1 MKHLAAIG
9 FGYTA
14 AALAKRLKSAG
25 WRVTGSK
32 RTAAGA
38 DAVRQQL
45 DAAFVLDDQTPA
57 AQLSPALASA
67 THLLVSAAPGP
78 DGDPLIDRIAQV
90 REHLAQ
96 LEWVGY
102 LSTVGVYGNHGGAW
116 VDETT
121 EPQPTSE
128 RGRRRL
134 HAEAAWHDFGRRH
147 AIAVQVFRLPGI
159 YGPGRSVFDR
169 LRAGTSRRIIK
180 PGQVFN
186 RMHVDDIAGALEQ
199 AVGAPAGTSTTF
211 NLTDDLPGPPQDV
224 IEYAA
229 DLMGIEPP
237 PEIAFESADM
247 TPMARSFYGENKRV
261 SNARMKAELG
271 FAPRYPTYREGL
283 AAIWREE
290 TLPKDPR

>member
-14 AALAKRLKSAG
+14 AALARRVRAAG

-38 DAVRQQL
+38 DVARRQI
-45 DAAFVLDDQTPA
+45 DDAFVLDDQTPVTT
-57 AQLSPALASA
+57 LRPALD
-67 THLLVSAAPGP
+67 TVTQLLISTPPGT
-78 DGDPLIDRIAQV
+78 DGDPVIDRIAEARDQ
-90 REHLAQ
+90 LAQ
-96 LEWVGY
+96 LEWIGY

-134 HAEAAWHDFGRRH
+134 HAEAAWLDFGRQH
-147 AIAVQVFRLPGI
+147 AVKVQVFRLPGI
-159 YGPGRSVFDR
+159 YGAGRSVFDR

-199 AVGAPAGTSTTF
+199 AMLAPDNTTPTF

-224 IEYAA
+224 IVYAA
-229 DLMGIEPP
+229 ELMGIEPP

-247 TPMARSFYGENKRV
+247 TAMARSFYGENKRV
-261 SNARMKAELG
+261 SNALMKTELG
-271 FAPRYPTYREGL
+271 FAPHYPTYRQGL
-283 AAIWREE
+283 AAIWREA
-290 TLPKDPR
+290 TLQK

>member
-14 AALAKRLKSAG
+14 AALARRVQATG

-38 DAVRQQL
+38 DAARRYV
-45 DAAFVLDDQTPA
+45 DDAFVLDDQTPA
-57 AQLSPALASA
+57 AQLAPTLAA
-67 THLLVSAAPGP
+67 VTHLLISAAPGP
-78 DGDPLIDRIAQV
+78 GGDPVINRIAEA
-90 REHLAQ
+90 RDHLEG
-96 LEWVGY
+96 LKWIGY

-134 HAEAAWHDFGRRH
+134 HAEAAWLDFGRHH
-147 AIAVQVFRLPGI
+147 AVKVQVFRLPGI

-169 LRAGTSRRIIK
+169 LRTGTSRRIIK

-199 AVGAPAGTSTTF
+199 AMLAPDNTTPTF

-224 IEYAA
+224 IVYAA
-229 DLMGIEPP
+229 ELMGIDPP

-247 TPMARSFYGENKRV
+247 TAMARSFYGENKRV
-261 SNARMKAELG
+261 SNARMKTELG
-271 FAPRYPTYREGL
+271 FAPSYPTYKEGL
-283 AAIWREE
+283 MAIWRER
-290 TLPKDPR
+290 TMQK